1 MHPIRFFF
9 RRAELQ
15 PDAPALEDAAG
26 RLSYRALA
34 ARVSALA
41 AGLQAIDP
49 TPGSRVGLS
58 AYNSADHVTALLATM
73 AAGKVWV
80 PLYPKNGRQELDR
93 MVGFTEPSIVIADL
107 ECRDGFDPQGARLVT
122 IDPDSA
128 AAGTLEGLVAAGTGR
143 EPAPNDL
150 PLDATQAIKFTG
162 GSTGAPKGVM
172 QPYRSWT
179 TNALTQI
186 HHYGLGTADR
196 YLAAAPI
203 THGTSTYLVPTLA
216 AGGRIAVVDRQ
227 RPAELLECFRRFG
240 TTLTFLPPTLIYML
254 MEAADDAPCPSL
266 RNLVY
271 GGGPMRPERI
281 RAAQER
287 FGPVVATSYGQT
299 EAPQIITVVPPAELM
314 VEENRPTVGR
324 ASLMTEVAIL
334 DPEGRRLPMGE
345 TGEVCARGDL
355 VMSGYWRNPEKT
367 AETLVDG
374 WLRTG
379 DLGAL
384 DARGYLTLK
393 GRSREVVITG
403 GFNVYP
409 IDVEAALGRHPD
421 VLDVAVF
428 GVEDAKWGEA
438 VHAAVQLRPG
448 AATAPADLLAFARDA
463 VGPVKAPK
471 VVHLYPELPK
481 NAFGKILKPQLQ
493 REAAARPAA
502 P

>member
-1 MHPIRFFF
+1 MHPIQFFF
-9 RRAELQ
+9 RRALAQ
-15 PDAPALEDAAG
+15 PDAVALEDARG
-26 RLSYRALA
+26 QLTYRALA
-34 ARVSALA
+34 ARVAALA
-41 AGLQAIDP
+41 AGFQAIDP

-93 MVGFTEPSIVIADL
+93 MVGFTEPSIVVADA
-107 ECRDGFDPQGARLVT
+107 ECRDGFDPQGACLVT
-122 IDPDSA
+122 IDPASRAADS
-128 AAGTLEGLVAAGTGR
+128 LEGLAEANAGRAA
-143 EPAPNDL
+143 APNDL

-186 HHYGLGTADR
+186 HHYGLGPADR

-203 THGTSTYLVPTLA
+203 THGTSTYIVPTLA

-227 RPAELLECFRRFG
+227 RPAEVLESFRRFG
-240 TTLTFLPPTLIYML
+240 TTLTFLPPTVIYLL
-254 MEAADDAPCPSL
+254 MEAADDAPCPTL

-287 FGPVVATSYGQT
+287 FGPVLATSYGQT
-299 EAPQIITVVPPAELM
+299 EAPQIITVVPPDELM
-314 VEENRPTVGR
+314 RDENRPTVGR
-324 ASLMTEVAIL
+324 PSLLTEVAIL
-334 DPEGRRLPMGE
+334 DSDGRRLPQGE

-355 VMSGYWRNPEKT
+355 LMSGYWRNPEKT

-384 DARGYLTLK
+384 DQRGYLTLK
-393 GRSREVVITG
+393 GRSREVVISG

-409 IDVEAALGRHPD
+409 VDVEAALGRHPD

-428 GVEDAKWGEA
+428 GIEDAKWGEA

-448 AATAPADLLAFARDA
+448 AAATPADLIAFARDA
-463 VGPVKAPK
+463 VGPVKTPK
-471 VVHLYPELPK
+471 AVHLYPELPK

-493 REAAARPAA
+493 REAALRAARP
-502 P
+502 